1 MIIDP
6 RQGDAEDDIS
16 APKARSMMLIAGS
29 LLAEISLFK
38 FALAWVV
45 AVMVPAILTGVLPLL
60 ASAWLASISYRV
72 FAVTGI
78 SSVLALALLLAA
90 LWLGLRPLLRM
101 AETNFWSFNALLVQP
116 GYAACREGLRHLGGR
131 LLPATATA
139 ERRASWSAAS
149 AVGGGMIAASLGL
162 LASLW
167 AWPHTRWIGAP
178 ADLIVPL
185 QLLRPALAN
194 SLFAISA
201 FLAVASL
208 VWGLADGTMAQ
219 PRDLEAFDA
228 PVAGA
233 RRWRIVH
240 LSDIHLV
247 GERYGFRIESGRAG
261 PRGNGR
267 FAAVMERLSE
277 MDASEPLDAIMIT
290 GDMTDAG
297 RSAEWAELMGALEQH
312 PDLKSRIWLLP
323 GNHDVNVI
331 DRANPARFELP
342 LSPGKRLRQMRT
354 LAVTAAV
361 QGDRV
366 HVQPTVTATGTN
378 TSPMTLNAALAPDAA
393 AIARFADL
401 GTIRAS
407 AGMGAIWMQS
417 FPMFVPPPTAD
428 GLGLILLNS
437 NADTHFSFTNAL
449 GLLSATD
456 ALAIARLMGDHPE
469 AVWII
474 GLHHHL
480 VEYPQPAKVFSERIG
495 TALINGSWFV
505 RFLAPYAKRIV
516 VMHGHR
522 HIDWIGRCGDL
533 RIISAP
539 SPVMEA
545 VSTEPSYFLLHHF
558 QAMDG
563 RLDILAPERIDLPG
577 EAR

>member
-6 RQGDAEDDIS
+6 RRGDAEDDVS

-38 FALAWVV
+38 FLLAWVV

-60 ASAWLASISYRV
+60 ASAWLASISYRA
-72 FAVTGI
+72 FAITGMG
-78 SSVLALALLLAA
+78 SLLLLALLLSAA
-90 LWLGLRPLLRM
+90 WLGIRPLLKM

-131 LLPATATA
+131 LLPASADV
-139 ERRASWSAAS
+139 ERRARWSAAS
-149 AVGGGMIAASLGL
+149 AVGGGLIAACLGL
-162 LASLW
+162 VVSLW
-167 AWPHTRWIGAP
+167 AWPHTRWVGAP

-185 QLLRPALAN
+185 QLVRPALAN

-208 VWGLADGTMAQ
+208 VWGLADGTMDQ

-267 FAAVMERLSE
+267 FAAVLERLSE

-297 RSAEWAELMGALEQH
+297 RSAEWAEFLGALERH
-312 PDLKSRIWLLP
+312 PHLRSRIWLLP

-366 HVQPTVTATGTN
+366 FVRPENPGAAPV
-378 TSPMTLNAALAPDAA
+378 TLNAALGPDTP

-407 AGMGAIWMQS
+407 AGMGAIWMRS
-417 FPMFVPPPTAD
+417 FPMFVPPPTPD

-456 ALAIARLMGDHPE
+456 ALAIAKLMEEHPR

-480 VEYPQPAKVFSERIG
+480 VEYPKPAKVFSERIG

-505 RFLAPYAKRIV
+505 RFLAPYAGRLI

-522 HIDWIGRCGDL
+522 HIDWIGRCGNL

-545 VSTEPSYFLLHHF
+545 VSSVPSYFLVHHL
-558 QAMDG
+558 QAVNG
-563 RLDILAPERIDLPG
+563 ALTILPPQRIDLAG
-577 EAR
+577 EAG